1 MFAGREAIL
10 RCETR
15 LRCGIKAPDLAIWNQ
30 TRGGRFCSE
39 ETKPGGISKTR
50 ARLGAGAAG
59 TTRARREAGGRVM
72 TDDLIFGI
80 ALIASAIGGGIIGGL
95 ITSLLCH

>member
-30 TRGGRFCSE
+30 TRGTSHKLGE
-39 ETKPGGISKTR
+39 DSK
-50 ARLGAGAAG
+50 L
-59 TTRARREAGGRVM
+59 E
-72 TDDLIFGI
+72 
-80 ALIASAIGGGIIGGL
+80 
-95 ITSLLCH
+95 